1 MPSQRRPKNDQR
13 GKGTLTEW
21 MLCRPAD
28 DCFANRQGLHSHE
41 KTMTFK
47 DWCDGRLRTRCFH
60 PGYECAHH
68 IILSV
73 LGLWTES
80 HEPSHTACISATR
93 QHRICAWPSWSD
105 FSPVFPER
113 FLVWLAVNPIAV
125 LQFTKQDIN
134 KAIVYTFD
142 LCASSLRRGHVNLFC
157 IVPVWDDDP
166 RAESEK
172 CHFLQSQVHTVSGV
186 LL

>member
-1 MPSQRRPKNDQR
+1 
-13 GKGTLTEW
+13 
-21 MLCRPAD
+21 MLRRPAD

-60 PGYECAHH
+60 PGYDCAHH

-80 HEPSHTACISATR
+80 HEPSHTACISATC

-125 LQFTKQDIN
+125 LQLTKQDIN
-134 KAIVYTFD
+134 KAIVHTFY
-142 LCASSLRRGHVNLFC
+142 LCASSLHRGVMLIFSVSFQFGTMIPERNPRSAIFCNPRSTLFLAC
-157 IVPVWDDDP
+157 CYNVSMMLVYIV
-166 RAESEK
+166 SI
-172 CHFLQSQVHTVSGV
+172 FL
-186 LL
+186 LLCF